1 VTLLLSSAT
10 QRAFA
15 EVGSCARYKINILLA
30 NSTLLDGYIHFVDYG
45 SVETF
50 NEEQLLNRLKGK
62 ATSGN
67 IKLYSRIQTINYPQ
81 GNKHYEFKYSAATPS
96 DKIIIDINQI
106 SRIRILKIAQCESGK
121 FKAND
126 FNIKFTTQIIDDLTQ
141 KEIDYLQEKPVSL
154 LKFNVPDTYDSV
166 FCLNYDKSM
175 SNNKFTSLC
184 NQYLKGKDKR
194 IYEQSKSIL
203 RDSNIVSLYLAGQD

>member
-1 VTLLLSSAT
+1 
-10 QRAFA
+10 
-15 EVGSCARYKINILLA
+15 
-30 NSTLLDGYIHFVDYG
+30 
-45 SVETF
+45 
-50 NEEQLLNRLKGK
+50 LLNRLKGK

-67 IKLYSRIQTINYPQ
+67 IELYSRIQTINYPQ
-81 GNKHYEFKYSAATPS
+81 GNKYYEFKYSAATPS
-96 DKIIIDINQI
+96 DKIKIDINQI

-126 FNIKFTTQIIDDLTQ
+126 FHINFTTQIIDDLTQ

-175 SNNKFTSLC
+175 SNKKFTSLC

-203 RDSNIVSLYLAGQD
+203 RDSNIVSLYLAGHD